1 MVRVK
6 ICGITNEKDAMFAIE
21 HGADA
26 LGFVFYEKSPRHI
39 TPEKASE
46 IIKKLPP
53 FITNVGLFVNE
64 RQNIVKEIHERLR
77 LDALQFHG
85 DEKSDYVNSFHAK
98 KIKAFRI
105 KESIDETI
113 FNDYDVDA
121 YLFDAYSDNVYG
133 GSGEN
138 FSWNLL
144 TKIRFKRP
152 IILAGG
158 LNPENIISAVS
169 MVKPYAVDVS
179 SGVEKEKG
187 IKDSDKV
194 KKFIIRAKHE
204 RIEK

>member
-6 ICGITNEKDAMFAIE
+6 ICGITNLNDAKFCVD

-26 LGFVFYEKSPRHI
+26 LGFVFYKKSPRYVR
-39 TPEKASE
+39 PEDAYE

-53 FITNVGLFVNE
+53 FVCSVGLFVNE
-64 RQNIVKEIHERLR
+64 DQSSVDEISNRLK

-85 DEKSDYVNSFHAK
+85 DEEPGYVNGFHKK

-105 KESIDETI
+105 KDSVDEER
-113 FNDYDVDA
+113 FSDYDVDA
-121 YLFDAYSDNVYG
+121 YLFDTYTEEVYG

-138 FSWNLL
+138 FCWKLL
-144 TKIRFKRP
+144 RDRKFKKP

-158 LNPENIISAVS
+158 LTPENVADAVN

-187 IKDSDKV
+187 VKDHDKV
-194 KKFIIRAKHE
+194 KKFIIRAKHG
-204 RIEK
+204 RLEK